1 MPSTGPF
8 AGVTEFHDWLSS
20 LTKRLFPDPSLVPD
34 DLMRH
39 IMPDNARII
48 LSHGD
53 LRRSNIMVSRG
64 TPCQVLA
71 IIDWH
76 QSGWYPAYWEY
87 SNSSWR
93 MEGWIYSEIPRGSWL
108 LWLLVVLG
116 PNAGILRGSARCRC
130 SNCES
135 WSLSVCRSHG
145 VDEGY
150 EKS

>member
-1 MPSTGPF
+1 MPSTDPF

-20 LTKRLFPDPSLVPD
+20 LTKCLFPDPSLVPD
-34 DLMRH
+34 DPMRH
-39 IMPDNARII
+39 LMPDNARII

-87 SNSSWR
+87 CKAVYTAIPDGEW
-93 MEGWIYSEIPRGSWL
+93 EAEYIPRFLEVPGCYDYW
-108 LWLLVVLG
+108 WFYARTLG
-116 PNAGILRGSARCRC
+116 
-130 SNCES
+130 
-135 WSLSVCRSHG
+135 
-145 VDEGY
+145 Y
-150 EKS
+150 